1 MSAITKQEEFIID
14 ESPELS
20 VGENPDWIDKFNEAF
35 PAFKHRNYRLY
46 FGGQLVSLIGTWLQ
60 NVAQGW
66 LVLQITHSAFWVG
79 TVTAIGTLPIMFFA
93 LFAGVLIDRF
103 PKRKVLMI
111 AQFSAMIFA
120 VTLGLLTIF
129 GVVTLWQIILIA
141 FLLGLVNSIDMPGRQ
156 AFAVEMVG
164 KEDLH
169 SAIAL
174 NSGIFNGA
182 RVIGPAIAGIL
193 IASIGTGG
201 AFILNGLSFMGL
213 VVALRMMN
221 VQDKVH
227 EVHSN
232 PFRAIKDGVSYAYHH
247 KLIRT
252 LLLYTSIVSIFGW
265 SYTTIMP
272 VVAEE
277 VFHKDA
283 SGLGTLYMVAG
294 LGALIGTVMVSSVSR
309 KMNPIVFIFSGAII
323 FSISLIAF
331 SFMDNFAASLFFMF
345 FSGLGLIMQFA
356 TMNTTIQRSV
366 EDSLRGRV
374 MSLYTLMFLGL
385 SPIGSFQIGLVAQH
399 MGSMFAIRIGAIFIL
414 IFSILLFTQR
424 KKLINH

>member
-1 MSAITKQEEFIID
+1 MTNTKAEEYIID
-14 ESPELS
+14 ESPEIS
-20 VGENPDWIDKFNEAF
+20 IGEDPDWIERFYAAF
-35 PAFKHRNYRLY
+35 PAFRHRNYRLY

-60 NVAQGW
+60 TVALGW
-66 LVLQITHSAFWVG
+66 LVLQLTHSAFWVG

-93 LFAGVLIDRF
+93 LFGGVLIDRY
-103 PKRKVLMI
+103 PKKNILII
-111 AQFSAMIFA
+111 AQFSSMVFA
-120 VTLGLLTIF
+120 LILGFLTVF
-129 GVVTLWQIILIA
+129 GAVTLWQIIVIA
-141 FLLGLVNSIDMPGRQ
+141 FLLGLVNAIDMPGRQ
-156 AFAVEMVG
+156 AFTVEMVG

-182 RVIGPAIAGIL
+182 RVIGPAVAGIL

-201 AFILNGLSFMGL
+201 AFILNGFSFMGL
-213 VVALRMMN
+213 VVALQMMK
-221 VQDKVH
+221 VTEKVH
-227 EVHSN
+227 SVHPN
-232 PFRAIKDGVSYAYHH
+232 AVQAIKDGLHYAYNHQ
-247 KLIRT
+247 LIKT
-252 LLLYTSIVSIFGW
+252 LLLYTGIVSVFGW

-294 LGALIGTVMVSSVSR
+294 LGALIGTVLVSSVSK
-309 KMNPIVFIFSGAII
+309 KMNPVVFIFSGAII
-323 FSISLIAF
+323 FSLSLIAF
-331 SFMDNFAASLFFMF
+331 SFMNNFAASLVFMF

-385 SPIGSFQIGLVAQH
+385 SPIGSFQIGLIAEH
-399 MGSMFAIRIGAIFIL
+399 MGAMFAIRVGAIVIL
-414 IFSILLFTQR
+414 VFSILLFMQR
-424 KKLINH
+424 AKFKFN